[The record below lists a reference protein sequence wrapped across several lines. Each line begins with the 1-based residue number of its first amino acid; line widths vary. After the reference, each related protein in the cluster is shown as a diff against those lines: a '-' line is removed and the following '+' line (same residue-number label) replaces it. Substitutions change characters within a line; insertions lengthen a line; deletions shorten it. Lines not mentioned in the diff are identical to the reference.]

1 MAKIESAFFDLSYLD
16 TLATGQ
22 TAIHRLDPRIKV
34 LIAGLFVVCIVSFD
48 KYAIAA
54 MLPFVLLLI
63 LVMGVGAVPTGFVL
77 KKLAIASPFAIM
89 IGIFN
94 PFFDQQII
102 LHLGSMA
109 VSGGWVSF
117 LSILLRF
124 SLTVS
129 AMLVLI
135 ATTGFNSVCMA
146 LERMGM
152 PKIFAIQLLMLYRY
166 IFVLIAEGQRMYR
179 ARALRS
185 FQTNRMEMRTFSFFV
200 GQLLLRTIDRG
211 QRIHQAML
219 CRGFDGTIRT
229 RQCLRITSR
238 DLLVFCLCT
247 LLLLALRCYDAAN
260 LLGQLFMEILS

>member
-16 TLATGQ
+16 TLATGK
-22 TAIHRLDPRIKV
+22 TVIHRLDPRIKV
-34 LIAGLFVVCIVSFD
+34 LTAALFVICVVSFD
-48 KYAIAA
+48 KYVIAA
-54 MLPFVLLLI
+54 MLPFALFLI
-63 LVMGVGAVPTGFVL
+63 TIMGLGGIPAIYVM
-77 KKLAIASPFAIM
+77 KKLALASPFAVM

-94 PFFDQQII
+94 PLLDQQII

-109 VSGGWVSF
+109 VSGGWISF

-124 SLTVS
+124 CLTVT

-146 LERMGM
+146 LEKLGM
-152 PKIFAIQLLMLYRY
+152 PKIFAVQLLMLYRY

-179 ARALRS
+179 ARAIRS
-185 FQTNRMEMRTFSFFV
+185 FQKRRMDMKTFTHLV

-229 RQCLRITSR
+229 RQTLRFTLR
-238 DLLVFCLCT
+238 DLLVFCICGI
-247 LLLLALRCYDAAN
+247 LLIGMRRYNIAN